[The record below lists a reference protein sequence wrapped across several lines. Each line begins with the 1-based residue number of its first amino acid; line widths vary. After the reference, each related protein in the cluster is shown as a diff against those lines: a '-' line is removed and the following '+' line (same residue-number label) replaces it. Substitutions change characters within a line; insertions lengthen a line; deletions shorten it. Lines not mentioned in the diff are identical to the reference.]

1 MLNKLPSQCHNNNIA
16 CFLLCRLIITDNQ
29 PQDRNWTWQGF
40 HTQKLPPWSSKS
52 SNITREAS
60 GTLLY
65 NFVLKSVLFPPV
77 LGKQFRE
84 PEAVSSNCP
93 DRLLS
98 QRGLRGERSSSHTP
112 AAAVGE
118 QVADWI
124 MDKMQVRY
132 ALFVRLTRVQREVKC
147 AQQSGRY

>member
-1 MLNKLPSQCHNNNIA
+1 MLHKLPSQCHNNNIA
-16 CFLLCRLIITDNQ
+16 WFLLCRLIITDNQ

-52 SNITREAS
+52 SIIKWAAS
-60 GTLLY
+60 GSLLY
-65 NFVLKSVLFPPV
+65 IFLLMSIPSSPV
-77 LGKQFRE
+77 LGNQFRK
-84 PEAVSSNCP
+84 PEAVSSNCL
-93 DRLLS
+93 DHLLS
-98 QRGLRGERSSSHTP
+98 QRGLRGERSSSHKP
-112 AAAVGE
+112 AVEE

-132 ALFVRLTRVQREVKC
+132 ALFVRLTRVQGEVKC